1 MLGKTHLA
9 IGVASAL
16 VIVQPQSLNEIAT
29 AIIGGAVGGVLC
41 DIDVKIDT
49 SNKYAQ
55 KASLDALYGEIAAML
70 LSAAIL
76 LADWFYKGNICR
88 EMMMRSEQVIIG
100 IIMFAVLIIIGERA
114 KHREKTHSLL
124 FMLMFTIAVGFI
136 NIPIGIAFFFGYASH
151 LLIDLLNKAPEQ
163 LFFPLKKG
171 ICFKVCYADRFGN
184 EILFALGI
192 AVTAFYLYGI
202 AVV

>member
-16 VIVQPQSLNEIAT
+16 VLVQPQSLNEIAT
-29 AIIGGAVGGVLC
+29 TIIGGAVGGVLC
-41 DIDVKIDT
+41 DIDVKIDI

-55 KASLDALYGEIAAML
+55 KASLDALYGEIAAVL
-70 LSAAIL
+70 LTMAIL
-76 LADWFYKGNICR
+76 IADWLNEGSILYKIIR
-88 EMMMRSEQVIIG
+88 EKEIAMIG
-100 IIMFAVLIIIGERA
+100 IIMFVVLTIIGERA

-124 FMLMFTIAVGFI
+124 FLMMFTIAVGFV

-151 LLIDLLNKAPEQ
+151 LLIDLLNKSPEQ

-171 ICFKVCYADRFGN
+171 VCFKVCYADRFGN
-184 EILFALGI
+184 EILFAVGI
-192 AVTAFYLYGI
+192 AVTAFYLYNAAI
-202 AVV
+202 I